1 MNSACQSCVSVDG
14 QSISAVRIEIGMQG
28 TRRLKLALNHLNA
41 FSFVLIF
48 VLLLSF
54 YCNYSYHFYTFYVA
68 LGNSKTFPQ

>member
-48 VLLLSF
+48 VVVLFFLL
-54 YCNYSYHFYTFYVA
+54 
-68 LGNSKTFPQ
+68 

>member
-48 VLLLSF
+48 VLLLFFIVIILIISIH
-54 YCNYSYHFYTFYVA
+54 ST
-68 LGNSKTFPQ
+68 SP